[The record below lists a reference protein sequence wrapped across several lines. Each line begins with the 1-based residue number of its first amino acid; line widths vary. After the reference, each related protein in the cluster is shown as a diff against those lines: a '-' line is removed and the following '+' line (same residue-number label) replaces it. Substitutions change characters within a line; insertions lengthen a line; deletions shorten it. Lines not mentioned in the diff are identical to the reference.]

1 MVISKRLQQIADM
14 VTPGHIPADI
24 GTDHA
29 YVPIHLLLEQKAG
42 KAYAMDIGAG
52 PLDRAREHIR
62 AEGLVE
68 KIEVRQSD
76 GLKELKPGEAD
87 TVIIAGMGGALTVRI
102 LTDGMHVL
110 ERVRELVLSPHS
122 EIEKV
127 REWVLTH
134 GFEITDEEM
143 LIDDGKFYTV
153 LRAERTGIPGE
164 PAQGEIAFGEGT
176 QGDIR
181 NAVGHL
187 QAHLH
192 LSRCLQGVGQVGG
205 IGRMEIEISI
215 VSQQVGDTVSF
226 SVECGDIERRPFL
239 EQRLLSCAV
248 DKHHSL
254 WREIAVFDRIE
265 CEERSWC
272 DDISHLLFLF
282 IFGVYHIRLDGSSEI
297 AMSVKGRLCYRCP
310 QVGVDRT
317 H

>member
-181 NAVGHL
+181 KSGIPQDGIPQDGIMQDDIPQDAIMQDDIPQDAISQSENTDLKNEVFLRYGKILIEKRHPVL
-187 QAHLH
+187 RQALDREEQ
-192 LSRCLQGVGQVGG
+192 LCRT
-205 IGRMEIEISI
+205 IM
-215 VSQQVGDTVSF
+215 SQCPASNTG
-226 SVECGDIERRPFL
+226 
-239 EQRLLSCAV
+239 
-248 DKHHSL
+248 
-254 WREIAVFDRIE
+254 RIE
-265 CEERSWC
+265 ELRHRLRMIEAARKFMTDEMER
-272 DDISHLLFLF
+272 
-282 IFGVYHIRLDGSSEI
+282 GSENVSRY
-297 AMSVKGRLCYRCP
+297 GCP
-310 QVGVDRT
+310 DNQRNGL
-317 H
+317 